1 MLFTKNKERCRLH
14 EVLAVYLQTF
24 LLLSAIL
31 AEIQLQ
37 FVQRT
42 GFVMLF
48 MLLLVAYFINILL

>member
-1 MLFTKNKERCRLH
+1 MLFTKNKERRRLH
-14 EVLAVYLQTF
+14 KVLAVYLQTF

-42 GFVMLF
+42 GFVMPL